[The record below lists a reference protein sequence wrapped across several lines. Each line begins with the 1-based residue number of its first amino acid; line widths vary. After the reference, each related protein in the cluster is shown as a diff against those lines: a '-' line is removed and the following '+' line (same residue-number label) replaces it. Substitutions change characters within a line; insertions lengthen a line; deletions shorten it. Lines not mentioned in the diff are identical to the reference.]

1 MKEYLAYIIM
11 PLFIGFGF
19 GYLIGYA
26 KKSGIKIKKIT
37 SPKPIIQPAPQ
48 KKN

>member
-1 MKEYLAYIIM
+1 MKEYLAYIFM

-26 KKSGIKIKKIT
+26 KKTSIKVKDIT
-37 SPKPIIQPAPQ
+37 SRKPVIQPAPQ